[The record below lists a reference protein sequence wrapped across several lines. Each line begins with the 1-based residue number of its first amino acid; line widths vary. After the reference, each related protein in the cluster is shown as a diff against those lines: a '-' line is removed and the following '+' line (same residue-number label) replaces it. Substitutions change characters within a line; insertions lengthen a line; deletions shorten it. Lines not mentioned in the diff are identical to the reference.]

1 MSCFSPSSCE
11 SVGAKDT
18 FPSLLLEDALV
29 SQRQA
34 QRLMGSELLLSRE
47 LEEEEG

>member
-1 MSCFSPSSCE
+1 MSCFSPSSYE
-11 SVGAKDT
+11 SVGAKVR
-18 FPSLLLEDALV
+18 FPSLLLEDASV